1 MERFNEGDIVRFI
14 QPSNGA
20 IRRMSEDKDYTVVEY
35 DHNDKGWPDGCCGT
49 PFVRVI
55 ADDGQPIDTY
65 AYRFR
70 RVAA

>member
-14 QPSNGA
+14 QPSHGA
-20 IRRMSEDKDYTVVEY
+20 ISRMSEDKDYVVVEY
-35 DHNDKGWPDGCCGT
+35 DHNDKGWPAGCCGT
-49 PFVRVI
+49 PFIRVI
-55 ADDGQPIDTY
+55 ADDGRPLDAY